1 MSQQLDKLKALQSS
15 QVQSSKTLFNT
26 VVIHV
31 GIEPTPHYP
40 KVMQNGVKVK
50 NDKGEDVRS
59 DVSDGWTYTFSEFAT
74 AKKVMIVLKQKVNL
88 ELLKAYK
95 IAGLGYDLKKANLLF
110 IDSNTQ
116 ISEY

>member
-1 MSQQLDKLKALQSS
+1 MEQIDKLKALQTS
-15 QVQSSKTLFNT
+15 QTQASKTLFNT

-31 GIEPTPHYP
+31 GSEPTAHYP
-40 KVMQNGVKVK
+40 KVKQNGVKVK
-50 NDKGEDVRS
+50 NDNGEDVRS
-59 DVSDGWTYTFSEFAT
+59 EVSDGWTYTFAEFAT

-95 IAGLGYDLKKANLLF
+95 IVGLGYDLKKANLLF
-110 IDSNTQ
+110 VDSNTQ